1 MPLSDSLLERLS
13 ERLSQHTGSPVD
25 IEHEFTV
32 GGGSI
37 NDAYRLDTNEGR
49 FFVKVNPGSR
59 PATPTDRFPSM
70 FEAEEDGLRRLAAAG
85 VIRVPNVIALG
96 EDHDDSYLLLEHIG
110 GGARTEAFWEDF
122 GRSLARLHAHTRDRF
137 GLERDN
143 YIGSLKQ
150 VNTPHERWDE
160 YYIHSRLEPLV
171 KMGRDR
177 QHLGMG
183 DVLRFER
190 LYMRMPALFPT
201 EGPALLHGDLWNGNF
216 LCDEHN
222 APVLIDP
229 AVYYGH
235 REMDIAMSRL
245 FGGFEPA
252 FYAAYQHERPLEQG
266 WEERVDLCNLYPILV
281 HLNLFGGGYAQQV
294 AGILKRFT

>member
-1 MPLSDSLLERLS
+1 MPLSVSLVERLA
-13 ERLSQHTGSPVD
+13 EQLGRYTGCPVD

-59 PATPTDRFPSM
+59 PGSPVDRFPSM

-85 VIRVPNVIALG
+85 VIRVPDVIAQG
-96 EDHDDSYLLLEHIG
+96 EDHDDSYLLLEYIG

-122 GRSLARLHAHTRDRF
+122 GRSLARLHAQTHARF

-143 YIGSLKQ
+143 RIGPLKQ

-160 YYIHSRLEPLV
+160 YFIHCRLEPLV
-171 KMGRDR
+171 KLARDR
-177 QHLGMG
+177 QRLGMG

-190 LYMRMPALFPT
+190 LYMRMPSLFPN
-201 EGPALLHGDLWNGNF
+201 EPPALLHGDLWHGNF
-216 LCDEHN
+216 LSDERN

-252 FYAAYQHERPLEQG
+252 FYSAYQHERPPEQG
-266 WEERVDLCNLYPILV
+266 WEERIDLCNLYPLLV

-294 AGILKRFT
+294 AGVLKRFT